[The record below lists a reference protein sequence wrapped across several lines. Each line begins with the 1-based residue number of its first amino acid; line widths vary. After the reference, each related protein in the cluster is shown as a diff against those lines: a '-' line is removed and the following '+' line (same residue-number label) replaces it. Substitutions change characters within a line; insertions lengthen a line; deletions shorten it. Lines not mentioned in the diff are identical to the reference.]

1 LPLEYSSDEDFIY
14 SDSSKLNTKVLE
26 DEQVEVDLFDMR
38 VDENSKLLEMPEER
52 DKEALTSDD

>member
-26 DEQVEVDLFDMR
+26 DDQVEVDLFDMR